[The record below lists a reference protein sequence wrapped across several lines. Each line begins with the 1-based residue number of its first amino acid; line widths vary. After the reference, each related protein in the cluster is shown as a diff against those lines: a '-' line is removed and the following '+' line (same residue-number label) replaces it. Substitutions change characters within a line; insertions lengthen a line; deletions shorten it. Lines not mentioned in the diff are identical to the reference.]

1 MRHSSAHPENVCVF
15 VIYIINLDPTKK
27 IYSLCSTFP
36 KISLTSSRHSIDFL
50 VSIIF
55 PTFVSFNF
63 RVLARARL
71 IFGNDE
77 RGCGGSSTLRIR
89 PWDRI
94 PSYWKGQRNGRMR
107 QTCLEVD
114 LGSWDP
120 RGTSPK
126 GVSSTSR
133 VFQAGYRLPSLG
145 YPVFDA
151 NSDPRESFD
160 HLFHRRLVR
169 EREQDR
175 GCGQKGVKARIIRES
190 RFARTRRASITIG

>member
-1 MRHSSAHPENVCVF
+1 MCQHSRKSVRRRAV
-15 VIYIINLDPTKK
+15 TR
-27 IYSLCSTFP
+27 S
-36 KISLTSSRHSIDFL
+36 ISSFQFFSPFD
-50 VSIIF
+50 
-55 PTFVSFNF
+55 SFNF
-63 RVLARARL
+63 RVPARARL

-77 RGCGGSSTLRIR
+77 RGCGGSRTLRIR

-94 PSYWKGQRNGRMR
+94 PPYRKGQRNRRMR
-107 QTCLEVD
+107 QTCLEVN

-151 NSDPRESFD
+151 NTDPRESFD

-175 GCGQKGVKARIIRES
+175 GCGQKGVKARIISES
-190 RFARTRRASITIG
+190 RVARTRRASITIGYRRISWRKVTFQFPSFRCLSTLRGLS